1 MASKREIAENYI
13 FQAFLI
19 NSLSV
24 LISQKREIRNYCQ
37 SAMVS
42 DFFCFLVIYHD
53 APRYVASCKIT
64 TEYPFVTVMPKL
76 KRKDIYYEKH
86 YLYRT

>member
-1 MASKREIAENYI
+1 MASKREIAEIYI

-24 LISQKREIRNYCQ
+24 LIRQKREIRNYCQ

-53 APRYVASCKIT
+53 VPLLVASGVPMEYRKIT
-64 TEYPFVTVMPKL
+64 AEYPSVTVMPKL
-76 KRKDIYYEKH
+76 KTKG
-86 YLYRT
+86 YLL